1 MKKNN
6 PLDDELFD
14 EEMLYVID
22 GELMNKTI
30 KVLQITGTMDTPPKD
45 FRGLY
50 KFLVK
55 ALKQISNNPTG
66 EIRGKINDALEKD
79 TESFISVYL
88 YPADSTFKDSSIFLK
103 KPFYVTSTLDSI

>member
-30 KVLQITGTMDTPPKD
+30 KVLQITGTMDTPQKI
-45 FRGLY
+45 
-50 KFLVK
+50 
-55 ALKQISNNPTG
+55 LK
-66 EIRGKINDALEKD
+66 
-79 TESFISVYL
+79 VYI
-88 YPADSTFKDSSIFLK
+88 TF
-103 KPFYVTSTLDSI
+103 

>member
-45 FRGLY
+45 FKGLY
-50 KFLVK
+50 HFLVK

-66 EIRGKINDALEKD
+66 EVRGKINDID
-79 TESFISVYL
+79 F
-88 YPADSTFKDSSIFLK
+88 DQFLFDLGLFRK
-103 KPFYVTSTLDSI
+103 NWKGEE

>member
-30 KVLQITGTMDTPPKD
+30 KVLQITIKCLLMMN
-45 FRGLY
+45 
-50 KFLVK
+50 
-55 ALKQISNNPTG
+55 I
-66 EIRGKINDALEKD
+66 
-79 TESFISVYL
+79 
-88 YPADSTFKDSSIFLK
+88 
-103 KPFYVTSTLDSI
+103 

>member
-45 FRGLY
+45 FKGLY
-50 KFLVK
+50 HF
-55 ALKQISNNPTG
+55 
-66 EIRGKINDALEKD
+66 
-79 TESFISVYL
+79 
-88 YPADSTFKDSSIFLK
+88 
-103 KPFYVTSTLDSI
+103 